1 MVGAPARRLLSTL
14 TKRNGMRERPGSAD
28 VTHITL
34 AVLCI
39 AVLAAATF
47 QVISPFLTAIL
58 WAGIISITAWPLV
71 LRLDAALGRGRGLT
85 VTIITLAILL
95 VMFVPLVLAIG
106 TIVDN
111 AQNIGEQIRLIQSL
125 ELPPAPAWLERV
137 PLVGARAATE
147 WRSFIALDDAQRANV
162 ITPYLQGALRWMA
175 AEAGS
180 IGAMLLQF
188 LLTTIITAIMLAN
201 GETIRNG
208 TESFAARLAG
218 QQGVDAAVLAAGAV
232 RGVVLGVVGTALIQ
246 TLIGGGALMLT
257 GVPAAAL
264 LAAVML
270 FLCLA
275 QLGPVL
281 VVAPAIIWLYW
292 SGRSGA
298 GTVLLVLGFIAATID
313 NVIRPV
319 LIRRGANLPL
329 VLIFAGVIGGL
340 IAFGIIGLFI
350 GPVVLAVT
358 HTLLKAWV
366 QAPEREVAEGVS
378 GFSR

>member
-1 MVGAPARRLLSTL
+1 
-14 TKRNGMRERPGSAD
+14 MRERPAGSLD
-28 VTHITL
+28 VTHTTL
-34 AVLCI
+34 SVLCI
-39 AVLAAATF
+39 AVLVAASF
-47 QVISPFLTAIL
+47 MVLSPFLTSIL

-71 LRLDAALGRGRGLT
+71 LRLDMALGGRRGLT
-85 VTIITLAILL
+85 VTLITLAILL
-95 VMFVPLVLAIG
+95 VMFVPLVLAIS

-111 AQNIGEQIRLIQSL
+111 AQNLGEQIRFIQSL
-125 ELPPAPAWLERV
+125 ELPAPPAWVARL
-137 PLVGARAATE
+137 PFVGARAATE
-147 WRSFIALDDAQRANV
+147 WQAFIALGPEQRTDV
-162 ITPYLQGALRWMA
+162 LTPYLQGALRWMA
-175 AEAGS
+175 AEAGNV
-180 IGAMLLQF
+180 GAMLLQF

-201 GETIRNG
+201 GETIRGG

-218 QQGVDAAVLAAGAV
+218 QQGVDAAILAAGAI
-232 RGVVLGVVGTALIQ
+232 RGVVVGVVGTALIQ
-246 TLIGGGALMLT
+246 TLIGGAGLMIA

-281 VVAPAIIWLYW
+281 VLAPAVIWLYW

-298 GTVLLVLGFIAATID
+298 GTVLLVMGLVAATID

-329 VLIFAGVIGGL
+329 VLIFTGVIGGL
-340 IAFGIIGLFI
+340 IAFGVIGLFI

-366 QAPEREVAEGVS
+366 RSPIRTVTEEVS
-378 GFSR
+378 GFPR